1 MINQLLAMRAFIRVV
16 DSGSFSRTADQLS
29 LPRSTVSKLV
39 ADLETHLQ
47 VKLLNRTTRQVATTA
62 QGLAYY
68 HLALQLVTELDTIDS
83 MARGAAHTL
92 RGHLRI
98 DAPATFATHLL
109 IPALPD
115 FQEKYPDITVALG
128 ISDRAADIVG
138 EGLDCVIRAG
148 RVDELSMVGR
158 HLVELNYMTCASL
171 AYIERYG
178 APAHPSEMETSHRRL
193 GYFVAGTQKPLSMV
207 WEKADERF
215 ELNTSVYCSNDGNGL
230 LAMVLAGLGVGQH
243 FARCLQPYVDKGE
256 LVPVL
261 TDWAQP
267 SMPFH
272 ILYPPNR
279 HQSTRLKVFIDW
291 LLTTFGE
298 TDARR

>member
-29 LPRSTVSKLV
+29 LPRSTVSKLI
-39 ADLETHLQ
+39 ADLEAHLQ

-62 QGLAYY
+62 PGLAYY
-68 HLALQLVTELDTIDS
+68 QHALQLVTELDTIDS
-83 MARGAAHTL
+83 MTRGTTHTL

-115 FQEKYPDITVALG
+115 FQRKYPDITLALG
-128 ISDRAADIVG
+128 ISDRTADIVG

-148 RVDELSMVGR
+148 RLDELSMVGR
-158 HLVELNYMTCASL
+158 HLLELDYMTCASP

-178 APAHPSEMETSHRRL
+178 APVHPGELETSHQRL

-207 WEKADERF
+207 WEKGDERV
-215 ELNTSVYCSNDGNGL
+215 EMNTSAYCSNDGNGL
-230 LAMVLAGLGVGQH
+230 LAMALAGIGVGQH
-243 FARCLQPYVDKGE
+243 FARCVQPHVDKGE

-291 LLTTFGE
+291 LLVTFGE
-298 TDARR
+298 ADTHR